1 MNDLTATAITSNKIT
16 SNATA
21 YTSNTITSSI
31 SDLSTIIGEAI
42 SSSYIPTS
50 YYNAYTTSTVWPPAK
65 AKLETDSN
73 ELKINIKKFQIK
85 FNFNL

>member
-1 MNDLTATAITSNKIT
+1 MNDLTATAITSN
-16 SNATA
+16 ATA
-21 YTSNTITSSI
+21 ITSNTITSSI

-42 SSSYIPTS
+42 SSSYTPT
-50 YYNAYTTSTVWPPAK
+50 YYDAYTYTTSTLWPPAK
-65 AKLETDSN
+65 AGLETDLN

>member
-1 MNDLTATAITSNKIT
+1 MNDLTATAITSNTTAIT
-16 SNATA
+16 SNITTSAT
-21 YTSNTITSSI
+21 YDVN
-31 SDLSTIIGEAI
+31 TIIGDAI
-42 SSSYIPTS
+42 CNSYSPT
-50 YYNAYTTSTVWPPAK
+50 YYNAYTYTTSTVWPPAK